1 MLDKDLIPNP
11 ADWRLIMRIDRDELH
26 VMAFSPREYDSLI
39 YRVLP
44 LDRSATS
51 QLKAIEN
58 AVYDNPM
65 LLSDFGRIDCLISTP
80 RFILTPD
87 DGTPTDDAFALM
99 RKMFP
104 SDIHCDLAAHGM
116 GGMYMQVEEDV
127 VRFLRRTFANLNIS
141 HPLVP
146 LIKYFTLSTMAGSG
160 NGRNMYVSFH
170 ADRADVVATCR
181 GQLLM
186 ANTFHFTRELDIVY
200 YILACRQQLGFNAEN
215 DPLLITGNVPARE
228 EAAAMLRRHIR
239 HVMPV
244 IFPSTM
250 FRCGKDAMTA
260 PFDLIALPLTQ
271 S

>member
-11 ADWRLIMRIDRDELH
+11 ADWRLIMRIDRDVLH

-39 YRVLP
+39 YRALP

-51 QLKAIEN
+51 QLKAIED

-65 LLSDFGRIDCLISTP
+65 LLNDFGRVDCLISTP

-87 DGTPTDDAFALM
+87 DDTPASDAFALM

-104 SDIHCDLAAHGM
+104 SDTHCDLAAHGM
-116 GGMYMQVEEDV
+116 GGMYLQIEEDV
-127 VRFLRRTFANLNIS
+127 VRFLRRTFANINIS

-146 LIKYFTLSTMAGSG
+146 LIKYFTRSTMTGSG

-170 ADRADVVATCR
+170 ADKADVVATSTGR
-181 GQLLM
+181 LLM
-186 ANTFHFTRELDIVY
+186 ANTFRFTCGLDIVY
-200 YILACRQQLGFNAEN
+200 YILACRQQLGFNEN
-215 DPLLITGNVPARE
+215 DPLLITGDASVRE
-228 EAAAMLRRHIR
+228 EATATLRRHIR

-260 PFDLIALPLTQ
+260 PFDLIALPL
-271 S
+271 SE